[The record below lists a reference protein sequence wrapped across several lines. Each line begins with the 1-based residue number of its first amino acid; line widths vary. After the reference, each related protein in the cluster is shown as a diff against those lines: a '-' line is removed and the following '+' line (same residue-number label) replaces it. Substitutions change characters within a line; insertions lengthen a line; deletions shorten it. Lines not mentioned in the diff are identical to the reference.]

1 MPAAACNSRNV
12 GGRPVRDSAMCRRI
26 ARKTCIRRASPIC
39 FCDVLAMFVLAL
51 VYNVQP
57 QLVHMRVAHQARVGQ
72 AQQQL

>member
-1 MPAAACNSRNV
+1 
-12 GGRPVRDSAMCRRI
+12 
-26 ARKTCIRRASPIC
+26 
-39 FCDVLAMFVLAL
+39 MFVLAL